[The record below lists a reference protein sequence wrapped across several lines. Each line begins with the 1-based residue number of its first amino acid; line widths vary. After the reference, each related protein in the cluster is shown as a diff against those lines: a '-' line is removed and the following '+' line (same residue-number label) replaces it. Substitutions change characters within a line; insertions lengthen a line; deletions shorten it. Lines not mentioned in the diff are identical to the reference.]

1 MESKKQAISGGLYL
15 VLDPAKDISVL
26 IEKLKQA
33 LEGGTEIVQIWNNW
47 RDHHSFADK
56 EQIIQNV
63 LNEARKYKV
72 TALINEEWQW
82 LKRTNLDGVHFDSF
96 PADIERIREEV
107 SRDFIA
113 GVTCSNDLEVV
124 RKAEEHSLDYVSFCA
139 MFPSSSVDSCEIV
152 RPETVRKA
160 RAMTNMPLFLSGGIT
175 SHNMEE
181 LRELDFDG
189 VAVIS
194 GIMSA
199 DSPAEAATQYKNSLN
214 HLKTEQ

>member
-1 MESKKQAISGGLYL
+1 MESKKKAISGGLYL

-47 RDHHSFADK
+47 RDHHSLADK

-63 LNEARKYKV
+63 LNEARKYQV
-72 TALINEEWQW
+72 TVLINEEWQW

-96 PADIERIREEV
+96 PEDIERIREEV
-107 SRDFIA
+107 NRDFIA

-160 RAMTNMPLFLSGGIT
+160 RAMTNIPLFLSGGIT

-199 DSPAEAATQYKNSLN
+199 DLPAEAATEYKNSLN